1 MRPGAHLW
9 VALVHHP
16 VLDRDGSVVTT
27 SVTNLDV
34 HDLAR
39 SARTYRAAGLIIV
52 TPIEAQRRIVER
64 IVGYWNE
71 PAHAARIPGRR
82 DALAIV
88 HAAPSIDEARRIAD
102 AAGRVELIAT
112 SARPGAGRWPLEQA
126 REAIRSSPEAHRM
139 ILLGTGWGLAP
150 DVLEA
155 CDAVL
160 APVEERSDYNHMS
173 VRSAGAV
180 ILDRLLGGADP
191 HRARNSSGR
200 R

>member
-1 MRPGAHLW
+1 

-16 VLDRDGSVVTT
+16 VLDRDGAVVTT

-39 SARTYRAAGLIIV
+39 SARTYRTAGLIIV

-71 PAHAARIPGRR
+71 PEHAARIPGRR
-82 DALAIV
+82 EALALV
-88 HAAPSIDEARRIAD
+88 KVAPSVDDARRL
-102 AAGRVELIAT
+102 AGDGGPVQLVGT
-112 SARPGAGRWPLEQA
+112 SARPGQECLTQA
-126 REAIRSSPEAHRM
+126 ALRRALLDEPGTRRLL
-139 ILLGTGWGLAP
+139 LLGTGWGLAP
-150 DVLEA
+150 ELLEA

-160 APVEERSDYNHMS
+160 SPVQERSDYNHLS

-180 ILDRLLGGADP
+180 ILDRLLGSQSPEGVGA
-191 HRARNSSGR
+191 
-200 R
+200 

>member
-71 PAHAARIPGRR
+71 PDHAARIPGRR
-82 DALAIV
+82 DALELV
-88 HAAPSIDEARRIAD
+88 RTAPSIDEARRA
-102 AAGRVELIAT
+102 AAGAGPVELIGT
-112 SARPGAGRWPLEQA
+112 SARPGGSRRTVEQA
-126 REAIRSSPEAHRM
+126 REAIHSSPGTSRL

-160 APVEERSDYNHMS
+160 APVEEHSDYNHMS

-180 ILDRLLGGADP
+180 ILDRLLG
-191 HRARNSSGR
+191 SGSAIE
-200 R
+200 

>member
-71 PAHAARIPGRR
+71 PDHAARIPGRR
-82 DALAIV
+82 EALALV
-88 HAAPSIDEARRIAD
+88 RTAPSIEEAQRITGDE
-102 AAGRVELIAT
+102 GPVELLGT
-112 SARPGAGRWPLEQA
+112 TARPGPGRLTARQA
-126 REAIRSSPEAHRM
+126 REALLADARKTRLL
-139 ILLGTGWGLAP
+139 LLGTGWGLAP
-150 DVLEA
+150 EALEA

-160 APVEERSDYNHMS
+160 APIEGHSDYNHMS
-173 VRSAGAV
+173 VRSAAAV
-180 ILDRLLGGADP
+180 VLDRILG
-191 HRARNSSGR
+191 SGSAME
-200 R
+200 